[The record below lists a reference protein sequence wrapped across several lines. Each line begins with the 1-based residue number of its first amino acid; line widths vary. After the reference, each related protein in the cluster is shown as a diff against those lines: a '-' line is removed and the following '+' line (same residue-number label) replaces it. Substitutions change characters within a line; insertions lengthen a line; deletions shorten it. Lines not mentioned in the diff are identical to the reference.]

1 MLKVLKFSA
10 AWCGPCQALKPAFEQ
25 VKSQITDVTYVDIDV
40 DTDSASTIKYN
51 VNSVPTIVFEKDGV
65 EVHRTRGVM
74 PAAALATLINSNK

>member
-10 AWCGPCQALKPAFEQ
+10 AWCGPCQALKPTFEL

-51 VNSVPTIVFEKDGV
+51 VNSVPTIVFERDGV
-65 EVHRTRGVM
+65 EVHRMRGAV
-74 PAAALATLINSNK
+74 PATTLTTLINSNK